1 MTDEAEDDIKIP
13 LIKKEKDENEKKSNK
28 EKSEDNNNEEE
39 SEEDEEDNK
48 ISQEELNE
56 IIRKNK
62 IISKVYLVFFVQSL
76 IIFLFIYFAFYEEIF
91 TSMLK
96 KNGKLFYL
104 SAALAFVIM
113 LISFKVKILTVV
125 PLNYFFFLL
134 FSACISV
141 IICKISILFTFKT
154 IGTLWTLFIVMIL
167 SLAIYTYNLKKEI
180 KLISAAFIVFLILFC
195 ASIVL
200 KFSMG
205 VSILNMI
212 LINICL
218 VTVGLY
224 LIYDTKYIIE
234 EKGLKK
240 NDYFT
245 LNILVYFDIIM
256 NFIKLVKFIYNNLQ
270 SEEKSQTLESI
281 KGIMDDLEKSF
292 KEVKNLGKSDDEE
305 EDDDDDDKKK
315 KKGKND
321 KKGKKDDKK
330 DDKKGKGKK
339 KDKKEEKKEDK
350 KDKGK
355 KKDKKSDK
363 KNDKKKKKKK
373 DDDEDNDGEKIFKDF
388 IGNIFK

>member
-373 DDDEDNDGEKIFKDF
+373 DDEDNDGEKIFKDF
-388 IGNIFK
+388 FGNIFK

>member
-28 EKSEDNNNEEE
+28 EKSENNNNEEE

-200 KFSMG
+200 KLSMG
-205 VSILNMI
+205 VSILNII

-373 DDDEDNDGEKIFKDF
+373 DDDDNDGEKIFKDF